1 MSTAASAVFDRALYE
16 QLAPSLDARTRMI
29 LERRRADEFV
39 RRGWLMRRML
49 LGADL
54 SGLALAFL
62 VAELFTGLRVIG
74 SDPLSMR
81 LEYVLFLL
89 TLPVWAV
96 AAKIYGLYDRDV
108 ERNDHSTADDFVR
121 VFHLVTVGAWGLLLG
136 AHVSMLAAPQLPKV
150 ALFWALA
157 IALISTGRAIA
168 RACCRRSVAY
178 LQNTIIIG
186 AGDVG
191 QLVARKFLQHPEY
204 GINLVGFVDSAPKDL
219 RTDLGHVAMLGG
231 PEKLRPLVR
240 TFDIERVVVAF
251 ANESHADLL
260 EVIRT
265 LRGLDVQIDIVPR
278 LFEAVGPK
286 FDIHNVEGLP
296 LVGLPPTRISR
307 SSLFLKRMIDVVVAA
322 AALIVLSPVFAL
334 IAWFIARDSEGPI
347 FFRQTRLGMDQ
358 RAFTTLKFRT
368 MKVGTSDAAHR
379 EYVKQTM
386 DCSALPNENGIF
398 KLDRSDAVTRVGLWL
413 RKTSLDELPQLINV
427 LRGDMSLVGP
437 RPCIP
442 YETANFADY
451 HFERFHVPAGVTG
464 LWQVTARAHATF
476 GEALDMD
483 VAYAR
488 SWSLGL
494 DLWLLFRTPFK
505 LVTPKG
511 TR

>member
-1 MSTAASAVFDRALYE
+1 
-16 QLAPSLDARTRMI
+16 
-29 LERRRADEFV
+29 
-39 RRGWLMRRML
+39 
-49 LGADL
+49 
-54 SGLALAFL
+54 
-62 VAELFTGLRVIG
+62 
-74 SDPLSMR
+74 
-81 LEYVLFLL
+81 
-89 TLPVWAV
+89 
-96 AAKIYGLYDRDV
+96 
-108 ERNDHSTADDFVR
+108 
-121 VFHLVTVGAWGLLLG
+121 
-136 AHVSMLAAPQLPKV
+136 
-150 ALFWALA
+150 
-157 IALISTGRAIA
+157 
-168 RACCRRSVAY
+168 
-178 LQNTIIIG
+178 
-186 AGDVG
+186 
-191 QLVARKFLQHPEY
+191 
-204 GINLVGFVDSAPKDL
+204 
-219 RTDLGHVAMLGG
+219 
-231 PEKLRPLVR
+231 
-240 TFDIERVVVAF
+240 
-251 ANESHADLL
+251 
-260 EVIRT
+260 
-265 LRGLDVQIDIVPR
+265 
-278 LFEAVGPK
+278 
-286 FDIHNVEGLP
+286 
-296 LVGLPPTRISR
+296 
-307 SSLFLKRMIDVVVAA
+307 MIDVVVAA